1 MAEANRKQYMN
12 TRPFAFT
19 ECPLISG
26 EENADILLDY
36 CNRKL
41 DPALA
46 ELFEQHMES
55 CAACRA
61 FSESQSAVWNAL
73 DAFEAMPISPDFDR
87 RLFERIERDEQG
99 SWWSRFWRPFTFSG
113 SSIWKPAIPVVVLAL
128 LAAGIWMRPSPTNT
142 EVTEPTKMATMDR
155 VDPEQ
160 IDAAVEDMEMLRQV
174 GVVEAAREL

>member
-87 RLFERIERDEQG
+87 RLFERIERDEQR
-99 SWWSRFWRPFTFSG
+99 SWWTRLRNRLALSG
-113 SSIWKPAIPVVVLAL
+113 TSIWKPAIPIAALAL
-128 LAAGIWMRPSPTNT
+128 LAAGIWMRPAPTSI
-142 EVTEPTKMATMDR
+142 EVIEPTKMATMDR

-174 GVVEAAREL
+174 GVVEAAQEL